1 MPALGM
7 PLMVQALN
15 QNDAWRAVIPL
26 PSSVRGDFRLDT
38 HGFLLQQEF
47 LQQPSRVRVMLRAQL
62 VDLHES
68 TILSARTFEVVEN
81 ATSENPYAG
90 VQAANRAVAGLLD
103 QIGSWLRQCIQHAP
117 ECSRA

>member
-1 MPALGM
+1 
-7 PLMVQALN
+7 MVQALN

-47 LQQPSRVRVMLRAQL
+47 LQQPSRVRVMVRAQL
-62 VDLHES
+62 VDLRES

-81 ATSENPYAG
+81 ASSENAYGG
-90 VQAANRAVAGLLD
+90 VVAANRALAAMLD
-103 QIGSWLRQCIQHAP
+103 QVASWIRECVQHSP
-117 ECSRA
+117 GCRP